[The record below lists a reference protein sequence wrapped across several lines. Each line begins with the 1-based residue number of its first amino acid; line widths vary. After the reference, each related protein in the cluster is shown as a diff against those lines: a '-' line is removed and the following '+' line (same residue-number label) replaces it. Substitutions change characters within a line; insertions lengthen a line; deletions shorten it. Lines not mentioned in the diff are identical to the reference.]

1 VRTLGNVCLVV
12 CLLGGTDA
20 FAQFMAGNPTHTEF
34 RGRLTEG
41 GVSSYEGL
49 VVEVTNLRD
58 RSIRDHVDVLADG
71 SFGFRALS
79 EGDYQ
84 VRVTTLYDDEV
95 TSTLT
100 SIAPGSPSLEIRL
113 PQSRLSKPPA
123 GSISLHQL
131 NHPPSRQVQKLL
143 ESGERLL
150 HDQHYDDAAARLR
163 EATADAP
170 DCLQAHADLGLALSR
185 MGQWDGA
192 AQEYRA
198 AVSLD
203 PRNSMLHSNLGAAL
217 TVLQHFDEAEVEIV
231 TALRLDPRNPR
242 AHFVMA
248 GVLLHK
254 HAPLTEAMPHLLAA
268 QDEVPSART
277 SIQRIC
283 AKNRIAGCP

>member
-1 VRTLGNVCLVV
+1 
-12 CLLGGTDA
+12 
-20 FAQFMAGNPTHTEF
+20 
-34 RGRLTEG
+34 
-41 GVSSYEGL
+41 
-49 VVEVTNLRD
+49 
-58 RSIRDHVDVLADG
+58 VDVLADG
-71 SFGFRALS
+71 SFGFRALP

-84 VRVTTLYDDEV
+84 VRVTTLYDDEI
-95 TSTLT
+95 TSSLI
-100 SIAPGSPSLEIRL
+100 SIAPGSPPFEIRL
-113 PQSRLSKPPA
+113 PQSKLSKPPA

-143 ESGERLL
+143 ESGQRLL

-163 EATADAP
+163 EATVDAP

-203 PRNSMLHSNLGAAL
+203 PKNSMLHSNLGAAL
-217 TVLQHFDEAEVEIV
+217 AATQHFDEAEVEIV
-231 TALRLDPRNPR
+231 TALKLDPRNPR

-248 GVLLHK
+248 GVLLRK
-254 HAPLTEAMPHLLAA
+254 HAPLAEALTHLLAA

-277 SIQRIC
+277 SIQKIC
-283 AKNRIAGCP
+283 AENRVAGCP